1 MANDYRFYSGGYSSL
16 SPNYGNFIG
25 YRLNSSAI
33 GSPTGIQTAN
43 QVNEVVSRIRE
54 GVKNVEI
61 QAIQPEVFEQIPQ
74 QHFEEMSQVARLAG
88 VKTSVHAPII
98 DPAGF
103 GERGYE
109 GEKARIDSEARLW
122 NVIEK
127 AHELDKNGKVPIVMH
142 STAGIPGS
150 SYKPGNVSPGEK
162 GRFQEQK
169 IILINQETKELVPLE
184 EERKFYPG
192 GRTTKE
198 EFAAGR
204 KDIELGG
211 TLRVPRDDI
220 ETLNVTDWDNKISN
234 LAVYKK
240 NAIETIGD
248 AALILA
254 PRGILN
260 QPNIKEVR
268 DNLTEEEKIA
278 LNKLE
283 NASLFLDNVR
293 MSFNSI
299 FHKAYKYGTPEQ
311 RKEMERISEDYEKEM
326 KSWYVKDKQGHLI
339 GDQNG
344 RPIEFINAPLRQME
358 VLDKSIHEL
367 HELASTPGGAPQI
380 FKPVEDFAMEK
391 AAETFGNLAFRS
403 AKEYKENAPFLA
415 IENMYQGMAF
425 SRAEDM
431 EKLIEASRERFKQQA
446 VKSIKDGGL
455 GLKEKDAEKRAEQ
468 MIGMTLDV
476 GHLNM
481 MRKSGFTK
489 EDVIAEAG
497 KMGKLVKHVHLTD
510 NFGYSD
516 SHLPPGMG
524 NVPTRQ
530 ILEQLEKAGK
540 LKDGRFTEARAIV
553 EAGAFVQHFKKSP
566 YTHVLSA
573 FGSPIYGPGRPNYT
587 GVMDMQG
594 GYFGSPL
601 AYLPEKHFA
610 TYGSGF
616 SGLPTELGG
625 QMPGTQSRF
634 SGTPNS

>member
-1 MANDYRFYSGGYSSL
+1 MANEYKFYSQGYSSL
-16 SPNYGNFIG
+16 SPDYGNFVG
-25 YRLNSSAI
+25 YRLNAGTI

-61 QAIQPEVFEQIPQ
+61 QAIQPEVFEQIPT
-74 QHFEEMSQVARLAG
+74 QHFKEMSQVSRLAG
-88 VKTSVHAPII
+88 VKPSIHAPII

-109 GEKARIDSEARLW
+109 GDRARIDAEARLW

-127 AHELDKNGKVPIVMH
+127 AHQLDETGKVPVVMH

-150 SYKPGNVSPGEK
+150 SYRPGDKTQPGEA
-162 GRFQEQK
+162 GRFRENK
-169 IILINQETKELVPLE
+169 MILINQETRELVPLE
-184 EERKFYPG
+184 EERKYYPYT
-192 GRTTKE
+192 RKE
-198 EFAAGR
+198 EFAARWQNGV
-204 KDIELGG
+204 ENLEAGG
-211 TLRVPRDDI
+211 TLRVPREEI
-220 ETLNVTDWDNKISN
+220 NTLNVTDWDNKITN

-240 NAIETIGD
+240 NAQEIIKD
-248 AALILA
+248 APLILA
-254 PRGILN
+254 EYLK
-260 QPNIKEVR
+260 QPNIEEVKKQM
-268 DNLTEEEKIA
+268 NPAELSA
-278 LNKLE
+278 LNQIE
-283 NASLFLDNVR
+283 NAGLFMDNVR
-293 MSFNSI
+293 MSFNSL
-299 FHKAYKYGTPEQ
+299 FHKAYKYGNSDQ
-311 RKEMERISEDYEKEM
+311 RKEMELIAEEYKKKM
-326 KSWYVKDKQGHLI
+326 NSWYVLDKNGQPI
-339 GDQNG
+339 PDKRGD
-344 RPIEFINAPLRQME
+344 PIKFIEAPLRQMQ
-358 VLDKSIHEL
+358 VLDESIRKL
-367 HELASTPGGAPQI
+367 HELASTPGGAPQV

-391 AAETFGNLAFRS
+391 AAETFGNLAFKS
-403 AKEYKENAPFLA
+403 VKNYGETAPFLA

-431 EKLIEASRERFKQQA
+431 EKLVDASRKKFIENA
-446 VKSIKDGGL
+446 VKDGM
-455 GLKEKDAEKRAEQ
+455 KEKEAKKKAEEV
-468 MIGMTLDV
+468 IGMTLDV

-481 MRKSGFTK
+481 MRKYGFTK

-497 KMGKLVKHVHLTD
+497 RMGKMVKHVHLTD

-524 NVPTRQ
+524 NVPTKQ
-530 ILEQLEKAGK
+530 ILEKLEKDGK
-540 LKDGRFTEARAIV
+540 LPNFRAIV

-634 SGTPNS
+634 SGTPNA